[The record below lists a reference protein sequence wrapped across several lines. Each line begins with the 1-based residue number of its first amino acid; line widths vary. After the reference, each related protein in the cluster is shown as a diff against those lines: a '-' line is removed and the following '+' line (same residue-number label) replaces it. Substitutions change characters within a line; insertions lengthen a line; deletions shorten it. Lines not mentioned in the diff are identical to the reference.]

1 MDVWCAIDC
10 ELGEGA
16 RWVDGR
22 LVFVDILAGRLLTVS
37 ADHPG
42 TPEEL
47 FRLDVPLGAVAP
59 VQGTP
64 GLWLAAAGQ
73 GFALLDERDGSVKWI
88 DRPVPS
94 TSRMNDAVCDPA
106 GRMWAGAMPYDSTP
120 GAGVLYRVGH
130 DLTVTP
136 VRTGLTIPNGPAF
149 TADGRTMY
157 LADSAEGRI
166 DRRDVDPATGD
177 LGAPYRLRHD
187 RGRRPRRHDRRRG
200 RPPLGRRHGA
210 APTCAATRPTG
221 GSTGSWTCRRPSPRA
236 SASTDGRLFVTSA
249 AHGLSPAPAT
259 AGSAF
264 AGRRP
269 VRRAAGS
276 FLRSVRLGYLKCS
289 GVGAT
294 SL

>member
-1 MDVWCAIDC
+1 MDVWCAIGC

-37 ADHPG
+37 PDEPG
-42 TPEEL
+42 PAEEL

-59 VQGTP
+59 VRDHP
-64 GLWLAAAGQ
+64 GRWLAAAGQ
-73 GFALLDERDGSVKWI
+73 GFALLDERDGSVEWL
-88 DRPVPS
+88 DRPAPP

-120 GAGVLYRVGH
+120 GAGVLYRVGP

-166 DRRDVDPATGD
+166 DRHDVDPSTGD
-177 LGAPYRLRHD
+177 LGDPAVFAVIDEGGPDGMTVDADDHLWV
-187 RGRRPRRHDRRRG
+187 
-200 RPPLGRRHGA
+200 A
-210 APTCAATRPTG
+210 VWG
-221 GSTGSWTCRRPSPRA
+221 GSQVRRYSPDGRLDRVVDVPTPQPT
-236 SASTDGRLFVTSA
+236 SVCLTDGRLFVTSA
-249 AHGLSPAPAT
+249 ALGLPDSRPP
-259 AGSAF
+259 AGSLF
-264 AGRRP
+264 AADGMPHGRP
-269 VRRAAGS
+269 AAPFVRGQ
-276 FLRSVRLGYLKCS
+276 
-289 GVGAT
+289 
-294 SL
+294 